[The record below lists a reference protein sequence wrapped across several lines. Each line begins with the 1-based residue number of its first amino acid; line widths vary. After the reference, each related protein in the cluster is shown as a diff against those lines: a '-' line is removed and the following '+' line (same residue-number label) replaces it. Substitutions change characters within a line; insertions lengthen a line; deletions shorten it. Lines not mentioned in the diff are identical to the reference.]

1 MNAQNQQNQVY
12 QIVAGNG
19 LQTAPFGLP
28 IGASYDPNQKPTF
41 GQRLM
46 QGLGYVGDF
55 IGAVNQT
62 PEGVPALFT
71 GLGALGNRYNVQQY
85 NQAQLKQ
92 QQEAMERARQAEM
105 QQQLE
110 NLNIVNEMRQ
120 AQGLAPIGATEGTG
134 GLRTAPEQVKESLAY
149 VGGVLGNQAM
159 QNETMGK
166 GFNPQAGAV
175 VDAAYIQNR
184 LNQQQS
190 NLQKIATLGKVPEA
204 LTAGAGTTSNVNTA
218 GVPQSAVPTQGAG
231 DPFKTALNFT
241 RKWEG
246 GYSNNPADKGGPT
259 NLGIT
264 QSVYNSWRKQ
274 NKLPQRDVKNIS
286 SGEATA
292 IYKKNYWEASGASE
306 IAKTNPALAQ
316 AHFDTAVNLGVGR
329 ASQIRKQSGDDIEKY
344 LNLRQEKYNQ
354 FAKSPSQRQFLEGWT
369 NRTNA
374 LKQTVLQAGTSTPA
388 PKGKSTVA
396 KGNPPPQGQ
405 IMSSL
410 NAYNNSPVLRQ
421 QAVANPYQVAIAD
434 PTTLLSAF
442 GSGADAQNA
451 VNTTNLNY
459 RGQNIQQE
467 QNRAS
472 NLLREQELVVSR
484 ENAQSARQQAQAQA
498 EAVAMQKQKQAE
510 ADRIAKIEAQNTKLL
525 EAMSKKSV
533 GKEEKAKMQDVID
546 KNNAVL
552 GTLQTGLPF
561 TQSGQVDFTSL
572 WTTPPPKQETP
583 KSSSKR
589 QAPTQPTATARV
601 NRRYNP
607 NTLKWE

>member
-55 IGAVNQT
+55 MGAVNQT

-159 QNETMGK
+159 QNETIGK

-218 GVPQSAVPTQGAG
+218 GVPQSAVPTQAG

-292 IYKKNYWEASGASE
+292 IYKKNYWDASGASE
-306 IAKTNPALAQ
+306 IAKTNPTLAQ

-421 QAVANPYQVAIAD
+421 QAIQNPYQVAIAD

-442 GSGADAQNA
+442 NSGADAQNA

-467 QNRAS
+467 QNRMS
-472 NLLREQELVVSR
+472 NALEQQRIGVAR
-484 ENAQSARQQAQAQA
+484 ENAQIARQQAQQEAIEKIRQAQLKQQEEDIKA
-498 EAVAMQKQKQAE
+498 RQTKLDTLASQIDKTRIDLAKASGKEKDAIQERLNRLEAHYKKIEGSESNDPQAKLGLVE
-510 ADRIAKIEAQNTKLL
+510 SPKIEAQ
-525 EAMSKKSV
+525 
-533 GKEEKAKMQDVID
+533 KAKSPAT
-546 KNNAVL
+546 KAK
-552 GTLQTGLPF
+552 
-561 TQSGQVDFTSL
+561 
-572 WTTPPPKQETP
+572 TPPRTVP
-583 KSSSKR
+583 S
-589 QAPTQPTATARV
+589 TAFYNMYGQRV
-601 NRRYNP
+601 Q
-607 NTLKWE
+607 